1 MAESIT
7 TTMTG
12 DHRRMEGT
20 LAEAARLLAA
30 GLVAEGRAAV
40 DRLDADMRLHLQAE
54 EDLIFP
60 VFEARAGIA
69 GPVAV
74 MRREHRA
81 IEAHLGAVMVAL
93 DRMDAA
99 SAQDR
104 LRRLAVLLTDHHLKE
119 ERILY
124 PKTDLVLTPSERAGL
139 TAQLRRS

>member
-7 TTMTG
+7 TMMTG
-12 DHRRMEGT
+12 EHRRMEGA
-20 LAEAARLLAA
+20 LGEAGRLLAA
-30 GLVAEGRAAV
+30 GLVAEGRSVV
-40 DRLDADMRLHLQAE
+40 DRLDAEMRLHLQAE
-54 EDLIFP
+54 QELLFP

-81 IEAHLGAVMVAL
+81 IEALLESVLMAL
-93 DRMDAA
+93 DRKEVA

-124 PKTDLVLTPSERAGL
+124 PKTDQVLTPSERAGL